1 VAQLLRFIA
10 ALVSLEILLV
20 LVWVVMSWV
29 RVDPMHPARR
39 ALDVLVLPLL
49 RPIRRMT
56 PVVAGLD
63 LSPLVLMIGLQISV
77 QLLYGLAN
85 VGGATH

>member
-1 VAQLLRFIA
+1 MAQLLRLVA
-10 ALVSLEILLV
+10 ALVSVEILLI
-20 LVWVVMSWV
+20 LVWVVMSWF
-29 RVDPMHPARR
+29 RVDPTNPVRR

-49 RPIRRMT
+49 RPIRRMM

-63 LSPLVLMIGLQISV
+63 LSPLVLIIGLQISV